1 VNKYFSPVTIVR
13 GGFHK
18 TIECHPIYLFRVSVV
33 LIASLV
39 VNLVIGIRA
48 NAECGSD
55 LPDYMSVIVG
65 NNVPATKS
73 QAGPLVFV
81 LRWEHI
87 DVSPD
92 SLFLLFFPVRLVGFL
107 RSEYQVDE
115 WEILGTTQNVYM
127 VAHGNLRISS
137 WSDYRALADQE
148 HNRAARRKR

>member
-1 VNKYFSPVTIVR
+1 
-13 GGFHK
+13 
-18 TIECHPIYLFRVSVV
+18 
-33 LIASLV
+33 
-39 VNLVIGIRA
+39 
-48 NAECGSD
+48 
-55 LPDYMSVIVG
+55 MSVIVG

-127 VAHGNLRISS
+127 VANGNLRISS
-137 WSDYRALADQE
+137 RSDYRALADQE
-148 HNRAARRKR
+148 HNCAARRKR

>member
-1 VNKYFSPVTIVR
+1 MPYDFFISCCRRSHRFT
-13 GGFHK
+13 
-18 TIECHPIYLFRVSVV
+18 
-33 LIASLV
+33 V

-48 NAECGSD
+48 NAQSGSD

-65 NNVPATKS
+65 ITCLRTKS
-73 QAGPLVFV
+73 QAGLLVFA

-92 SLFLLFFPVRLVGFL
+92 SLLLIFFPVRLVGFL

-127 VAHGNLRISS
+127 VADGNLRVSS
-137 WSDYRALADQE
+137 RSDYRAVADQE